1 MKDVDEVITNMMAV
15 ENDFSTLKIQGAIVR
30 QIVEENYTWPQIC
43 DQYLELV
50 KEF

>member
-1 MKDVDEVITNMMAV
+1 MMAV
-15 ENDFSTLKIQGAIVR
+15 EKDFSTLKIQGVIAR
-30 QIVEENYTWPQIC
+30 QIVKENYTWPQIC